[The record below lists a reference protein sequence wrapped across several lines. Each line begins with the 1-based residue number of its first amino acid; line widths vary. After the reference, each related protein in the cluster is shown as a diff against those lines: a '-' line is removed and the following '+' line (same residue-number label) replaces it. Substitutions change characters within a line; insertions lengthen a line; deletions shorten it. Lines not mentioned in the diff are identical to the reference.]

1 VGGGG
6 SAQAC
11 KLTVA
16 ELEQQRRASDTA
28 RIRGSYR
35 WLHQGLKPQRAFARH
50 ESHYYRDLEASRSRD
65 PPPRRSSSH
74 DLEASSSSAPALRR
88 LTFSE
93 GSSSSAPPPP
103 LWFDPGDY
111 AEDVDIAAIAA
122 KLEMAAPA
130 LKAGDFVPDAALG
143 TVTAL
148 VEEKIHRDADK
159 QAEWLRQSAHNRRC
173 SWSTRLY
180 PFGRIR

>member
-6 SAQAC
+6 SARAC

-28 RIRGSYR
+28 RLRGSYR
-35 WLHQGLKPQRAFARH
+35 WLHQGLKPQRAFTRH
-50 ESHYYRDLEASRSRD
+50 ESQYYRDLEASRSRD

-74 DLEASSSSAPALRR
+74 DLEASSSSAPALCR

-111 AEDVDIAAIAA
+111 AEDEDIAAIAT

-130 LKAGDFVPDAALG
+130 LKAYNFVPDMALG

-148 VEEKIHRDADK
+148 VEVKTRHDIDK
-159 QAEWLRQSAHNRRC
+159 HAEWLREQAAHDTCYIELDRD
-173 SWSTRLY
+173 
-180 PFGRIR
+180 

>member
-1 VGGGG
+1 LSRAHKL
-6 SAQAC
+6 SA
-11 KLTVA
+11 TE
-16 ELEQQRRASDTA
+16 ELDRDRRASDAA

-35 WLHQGLKPQRAFARH
+35 WLHQGLKPQRAFTRH
-50 ESHYYRDLEASRSRD
+50 ESQYYRDLEASRSRD

-74 DLEASSSSAPALRR
+74 DLEASSSSAPALCR

-111 AEDVDIAAIAA
+111 AEDEDIAAIAA

-148 VEEKIHRDADK
+148 VEEKTHRHDAAYD
-159 QAEWLRQSAHNRRC
+159 ER
-173 SWSTRLY
+173 TR
-180 PFGRIR
+180 PAAADDND